1 MEMECLC
8 TDVVMLRYG
17 ELFLKSEP
25 VKRRYLGFLRQHINA
40 VLHAQGVSF
49 VLQEFRG
56 RILVHVAK
64 EQIQATC
71 DALSKVFGVVSISP
85 ALKTTHDIDDIK
97 KTAILCA
104 KKKLHPHMTFAVRA
118 RRDGVSTYT
127 SQSLA
132 ADVGS
137 AIYEAVPHL
146 KVNLD
151 NPEYEIFI
159 ESRKDGALVY
169 DERMSGPG
177 GLPLGTQ
184 GRVVALLS
192 AGIDSPVASWLMMK
206 RGVVPYFLH
215 INTGTYGGEAIEACT
230 VQNVSSLSI
239 WSGSVP
245 LTLETIF
252 AQRFFD
258 YITSKPNLYRYR
270 CVLCKRFMLQ
280 CARAVACEQ
289 EAAGVAMG
297 DNIGQVASQ
306 TIDNLYTLTSGFDY
320 PIFRPLLTY
329 DKEEIITIARKI
341 GTFIEAPGDT
351 SCAAVPKKPSIAAP
365 KKTIDHLVQEHS
377 LDSFV
382 SDALTQRRIIKLQN
396 GHQIGENEKSF

>member
-1 MEMECLC
+1 MC

-25 VKRRYLGFLRQHINA
+25 VKKRYLRFLRQHINA
-40 VLHAQGVSF
+40 VLHAQEISF
-49 VLQEFRG
+49 VLEEFRG
-56 RILVHVAK
+56 RTLVHVAK

-71 DALSKVFGVVSISP
+71 DALSKIFGVVSISH
-85 ALKTTHDIDDIK
+85 ALQTTPDIEDIK
-97 KTAILCA
+97 KTAIFCA
-104 KKKLHPHMTFAVRA
+104 KKNLQPHMSFAVRA
-118 RRDGVSTYT
+118 RRDGVCAYT
-127 SQSLA
+127 SLSLA

-137 AIYEAVPHL
+137 ALYEAIPHL

-159 ESRKDGALVY
+159 EARKMGALLY
-169 DERMSGPG
+169 DERMNGPG

-184 GRVVALLS
+184 GRVVTLLS

-206 RGVVPYFLH
+206 RGVVPHFLH
-215 INTGTYGGEAIEACT
+215 VNTGTYGGEAIEACT
-230 VQNVSSLSI
+230 MKNVSSLSI
-239 WSGSVP
+239 WSGSFP

-252 AQRFFD
+252 AQRFYD
-258 YITSKPNLYRYR
+258 YITSKPDLYRYR

-289 EAAGVAMG
+289 EAAGIVMG
-297 DNIGQVASQ
+297 DNLGQVASQ
-306 TIDNLYTLTSGFDY
+306 TIDNLYTLTSGFDF

-329 DKEEIITIARKI
+329 DKEEIVSLARKI

-351 SCAAVPKKPSIAAP
+351 SCAAVPKKPAIAAP
-365 KKTIDHLVQEHS
+365 KKTIDHLVQKHS

-382 SDALTQRRIIKLQN
+382 QDALTCRRMIKLQN
-396 GHQIGENEKSF
+396 GHQIEEKDVEK

>member
-1 MEMECLC
+1 MC

-25 VKRRYLGFLRQHINA
+25 VKKRYLGFLRQHINA
-40 VLHAQGVSF
+40 VLHAQEIPFG
-49 VLQEFRG
+49 LEEFRG
-56 RILVHVAK
+56 RIVVHVAK
-64 EQIQATC
+64 EKIQATC

-85 ALKTTHDIDDIK
+85 ALKTTHDIEDIK

-104 KKKLHPHMTFAVRA
+104 KKKLEPHMSFAVRA
-118 RRDGVSTYT
+118 RRDSVSTYT

-137 AIYEAVPHL
+137 ALYEAIPHL
-146 KVNLD
+146 KVNLES
-151 NPEYEIFI
+151 PEYEIFI
-159 ESRKDGALVY
+159 ESRKEGALVY
-169 DERMSGPG
+169 DERMNGPG

-192 AGIDSPVASWLMMK
+192 AGIDSPVASWLIMK
-206 RGVVPYFLH
+206 RGVVPHFLH

-230 VQNVSSLSI
+230 IRNISSLST
-239 WSGSVP
+239 WSGSTS

-252 AQRFFD
+252 AQHFFD
-258 YITSKPNLYRYR
+258 YITSKPDLYRYR

-280 CARAVACEQ
+280 CARAVAYEQ
-289 EAAGVAMG
+289 KAAGIVMG

-306 TIDNLYTLTSGFDY
+306 TLENLYTVTSGFDF

-329 DKEEIITIARKI
+329 DKEETTVLARKI

-365 KKTIDHLVQEHS
+365 KETIDYLVEKHS
-377 LDSFV
+377 LDSFIQ
-382 SDALTQRRIIKLQN
+382 DAFVQRTLIKFEN
-396 GHQIGENEKSF
+396 GNKID